1 MWFAIQ
7 RAVQILQEC
16 RSCCTRLNSEEKM
29 TKVDDH
35 HDLVPILW
43 CGLLWC
49 QGDEFTFLILVS
61 RGQTPII
68 THKFGGP
75 VSYIFSLT
83 YIRTG
88 IRLGKSQTR
97 RLHSIRLVPEGLLM
111 GYEIWL
117 LTALWLI
124 YRYGRA
130 AHKISKS
137 TCICWHIK
145 WLSCMNKSSD
155 IFICISK
162 LKMRFRS
169 IY

>member
-1 MWFAIQ
+1 MWFAMQ

-29 TKVDDH
+29 IKVDDH
-35 HDLVPILW
+35 HDFVPIQW
-43 CGLLWC
+43 CELLWC

-68 THKFGGP
+68 THKCGGH

-88 IRLGKSQTR
+88 ICLRKSQTR
-97 RLHSIRLVPEGLLM
+97 RLHSIRLVSEGLLM

-117 LTALWLI
+117 STAMWLI

-130 AHKISKS
+130 AHKISKLHEFVAKLNGS
-137 TCICWHIK
+137 HVWK
-145 WLSCMNKSSD
+145 NLAM
-155 IFICISK
+155 FLYISK